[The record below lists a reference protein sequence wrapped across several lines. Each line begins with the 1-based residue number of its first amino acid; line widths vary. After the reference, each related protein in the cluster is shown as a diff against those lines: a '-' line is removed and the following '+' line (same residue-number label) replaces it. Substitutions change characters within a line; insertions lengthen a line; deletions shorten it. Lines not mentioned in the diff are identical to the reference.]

1 MVASF
6 FCKNTVC
13 YKLLPAKTCFFI
25 TGYYHATVST
35 IGCHRR
41 LSGYIS
47 VSGIT
52 KLL

>member
-6 FCKNTVC
+6 FVKNTVC
-13 YKLLPAKTCFFI
+13 YKLFPAKVCFFL
-25 TGYYHATVST
+25 TGYYRGSVST